1 MMRKKEIGLTEFRK
15 VLFFNN
21 HHFEMINFKNIKLC
35 Q

>member
-1 MMRKKEIGLTEFRK
+1 MKGKVNLTEFRK

-21 HHFEMINFKNIKLC
+21 HNFEMINFKNIKLC